1 MAPSLQVRLM
11 AETASDDEEDDGEVD
26 PQELSREISL
36 TVIPA
41 LPRCPAAP
49 LALLA
54 HGLMGWT
61 WRREH

>member
-1 MAPSLQVRLM
+1 M